1 MVFEKDEIMPLDP
14 QARRL
19 LDQLAAMGRPPV
31 SALTPPEAR
40 RSLKALAAAMAG
52 PSIALPHVEDRTIP
66 GPGGAIP
73 VRMYTPEGQAP
84 FPGLVFFHGG
94 GWVVGDLD
102 THDSACR
109 QLAKKAG
116 CVVVSVAYRLAPE
129 HKFPAAVD
137 DGYAATQWVATHA
150 AQMGID
156 PQRIAVGGDSA
167 GGNLAAVIAQMARD
181 QAGPALV
188 LQLLVYP
195 AVDATL
201 GFPSVQENGQGYL
214 LTQDSLHYY
223 YNHYVPAGT
232 DRTWVRLSPL
242 YVASFTGLPPA
253 HIITAEFDPLRDEGE
268 AYAEKLQAAGVPV
281 TCTRYAGMVHA
292 FFSLD
297 GVLDQGKKAI
307 DEAAAALRAA
317 FVKKFG

>member
-1 MVFEKDEIMPLDP
+1 
-14 QARRL
+14 
-19 LDQLAAMGRPPV
+19 
-31 SALTPPEAR
+31 
-40 RSLKALAAAMAG
+40 MAG
-52 PSIALPHVEDRTIP
+52 SPVALQNVEDRTIP

-73 VRMYTPEGQAP
+73 VRIYTPEGQAP

-102 THDSACR
+102 THDSPCR

-137 DGYAATQWVATHA
+137 DGYTATQWVATHA
-150 AQMGID
+150 TQLGID

-167 GGNLAAVIAQMARD
+167 GGNLAAVIAQMAR
-181 QAGPALV
+181 AKEGPGLMF
-188 LQLLVYP
+188 QLLVYP
-195 AVDATL
+195 AVDGTL
-201 GFPSVQENGQGYL
+201 SFPSIQENGQGYL
-214 LTQDSLHYY
+214 LTQDSIHYY

-232 DRTWVRLSPL
+232 DRTHVLLSPF
-242 YVASFTGLPPA
+242 YAESFAGLPPA

-268 AYAEKLQAAGVPV
+268 AYAAQLQAAGVPV
-281 TCTRYAGMVHA
+281 TWTRYDGMIHA

-307 DEAAAALRAA
+307 DEAATVLRAA
-317 FVKKFG
+317 FDNT

>member
-1 MVFEKDEIMPLDP
+1 MPLDP
-14 QARRL
+14 QAKKL
-19 LDQLAAMGRPPV
+19 LDQLVALGRPPV
-31 SALTPPEAR
+31 STLTPTEAR
-40 RSLKALAAAMAG
+40 QSLKALTTAMAG
-52 PSIALPHVEDRTIP
+52 PPIALQNVEDRTIP

-73 VRMYTPEGQAP
+73 VRIYTPEGQAP

-102 THDSACR
+102 THDGPCR
-109 QLAKKAG
+109 QLAHKAG

-150 AQMGID
+150 AQLGID

-167 GGNLAAVIAQMARD
+167 GGNLAAVIAQMAHTPE
-181 QAGPALV
+181 GPTLV

-195 AVDATL
+195 AVDGTL
-201 GFPSVQENGQGYL
+201 SFPSIQENGQGYL
-214 LTQDSLHYY
+214 LTQDSIHYY

-232 DRTWVRLSPL
+232 DRQHVLLSPI
-242 YVASFTGLPPA
+242 YAASFQGLPPA

-268 AYAEKLQAAGVPV
+268 AYAAQLQAAGVPV
-281 TCTRYAGMVHA
+281 TWTRYDGMIHA

-307 DEAAAALRAA
+307 DEAATVLRAA
-317 FVKKFG
+317 FDKK